1 MNKPLFR
8 GGKIFPVVVP
18 FLLHCCPTTRALAI
32 PHETSATLAVGN
44 DGGAAVSAH
53 ETASTK
59 DWMIPILQT
68 VQDEYELEL
77 QQGFATFGDG
87 VPHTTNTAAAWGDDD
102 FVVYNV
108 GKGNSGPDESVLT
121 CGDCIF
127 RTVAPVLSDD
137 ECEALILEA
146 KKVIADGLMSDS
158 LDENAGSA
166 SVSVSHSQLG
176 EARVSQ
182 LPMARA
188 WLRHV
193 LHTRFFPLLSSRFGI
208 PVDDLTLHDGL
219 VIGHGFP
226 SNDRGSRSQ
235 PIHRDSCLL
244 SLNVALS
251 RPADYQGGGTLF
263 EALPVDV
270 RDRSDGLSFGDGSRD
285 DEVNGPSHSTLYS
298 ERGHVMCHAGGI
310 SHAGRG
316 IDGGGG
322 ERWILVLFC
331 IAKNY
336 PEVARRCHAQGMRD
350 KEAGNLAL
358 ALQTFQTGLHFAPVD
373 HLLQTSLG
381 GVYMSL
387 SQSNKEGSAS
397 LRLSTKARVCLAM
410 AAQNYAHCI
419 KANMAL
425 GRTYLASGKPR
436 AALRRFELVLG
447 WLEDRDLRHAQ
458 TPRNANENSTTA
470 TADYSAVWGPYRA
483 IGYDARV
490 SGARAAL
497 WCASQAQSNPVVH
510 ATFDVRHCVEKA
522 VGWLK
527 ISLQAA
533 PGDDQLLD
541 MLGFAQDLLS
551 KFQSSSI
558 A

>member
-1 MNKPLFR
+1 MNKRLSLI
-8 GGKIFPVVVP
+8 GTLSPVLVLC
-18 FLLHCCPTTRALAI
+18 LLPCCPTIRALAI
-32 PHETSATLAVGN
+32 LHETSSTLALGS
-44 DGGAAVSAH
+44 DTAAAVSAH
-53 ETASTK
+53 ETASTQ

-77 QQGFATFGDG
+77 QQGFATFGGG
-87 VPHTTNTAAAWGDDD
+87 VPHTTNAAAWGDDD

-108 GKGNSGPDESVLT
+108 GKGNSGPDESMLT
-121 CGDCIF
+121 GGDCIF

-146 KKVIADGLMSDS
+146 KKVIAEGLMSDAVHDS
-158 LDENAGSA
+158 ATGS
-166 SVSVSHSQLG
+166 VGPESVSHSQLG

-208 PVDDLTLHDGL
+208 PAEDLTLHDGL

-251 RPADYQGGGTLF
+251 RPSDYHGGGTLF
-263 EALPVDV
+263 EALP
-270 RDRSDGLSFGDGSRD
+270 DRSTGLHGSRD
-285 DEVNGPSHSTLYS
+285 DDVIGLSHSTLYS
-298 ERGHVMCHAGGI
+298 ERGNVMCHAGGI

-336 PEVARRCHAQGMRD
+336 PEVARRCHSQGMRE

-358 ALQTFQTGLHFAPVD
+358 ALQTFQTGLHFAPLD

-381 GVYMSL
+381 GVYMS
-387 SQSNKEGSAS
+387 QANTEGSAS
-397 LRLSTKARVCLAM
+397 LQLSTKARVCLAM
-410 AAQNYAHCI
+410 AAQNYAHCT

-425 GRTYLASGKPR
+425 GRMYLASRKPR
-436 AALRRFELVLG
+436 AALRRFERVLD
-447 WLEDRDLRHAQ
+447 WLDDRDLKDA
-458 TPRNANENSTTA
+458 TIPRNADGNSA
-470 TADYSAVWGPYRA
+470 SAGTGFSTVWGPYRA

-497 WCASQAQSNPVVH
+497 WCASQAQSNPLAH
-510 ATFDVRHCVEKA
+510 SAFDVRHCVEKA
-522 VGWLK
+522 LGWIQ

-551 KFQSSSI
+551 KCDSTSRL
-558 A
+558 

>member
-18 FLLHCCPTTRALAI
+18 FLLYCCPTIRALAI
-32 PHETSATLAVGN
+32 PHETSTTLAVGSH
-44 DGGAAVSAH
+44 GATVSAH
-53 ETASTK
+53 EAASTK

-77 QQGFATFGDG
+77 QQGFATFGEG
-87 VPHTTNTAAAWGDDD
+87 APHTTKAAAWSDDN

-108 GKGNSGPDESVLT
+108 GKGNSGPDESILT
-121 CGDCIF
+121 GGDCIF
-127 RTVAPVLSDD
+127 RTVAPVLSDE

-146 KKVIADGLMSDS
+146 KKVIAEGLMSDVA
-158 LDENAGSA
+158 DDNAGVGSA
-166 SVSVSHSQLG
+166 SVSHSQLG

-182 LPMARA
+182 LPVARA

-193 LHTRFFPLLSSRFGI
+193 LHTRLFPLLSSRFGI
-208 PVDDLTLHDGL
+208 PAEDLTLHDGL

-226 SNDRGSRSQ
+226 NNDRGSRSQ

-251 RPADYQGGGTLF
+251 RPSDYQGGGTLF

-270 RDRSDGLSFGDGSRD
+270 IGRSDGDGSRD
-285 DEVNGPSHSTLYS
+285 NDVNGPSHSALYS
-298 ERGHVMCHAGGI
+298 ERGHVMCHAGGV

-381 GVYMSL
+381 GVYMTL

-397 LRLSTKARVCLAM
+397 LQLSTKARVCLAT
-410 AAQNYAHCI
+410 AAQNYAHCT
-419 KANMAL
+419 KADMAL
-425 GRTYLASGKPR
+425 GRMYLASGKPR
-436 AALRRFELVLG
+436 AALRRFERVLD
-447 WLEDRDLRHAQ
+447 WLEDRDLRHS
-458 TPRNANENSTTA
+458 TIPRNANENSTMA

-497 WCASQAQSNPVVH
+497 WCANQAQSNPVAH
-510 ATFDVRHCVEKA
+510 STFHVRRCVEKA
-522 VGWLK
+522 VGWIQ

-541 MLGFAQDLLS
+541 MLGFAQNLLS
-551 KFQSSSI
+551 EFESSSR